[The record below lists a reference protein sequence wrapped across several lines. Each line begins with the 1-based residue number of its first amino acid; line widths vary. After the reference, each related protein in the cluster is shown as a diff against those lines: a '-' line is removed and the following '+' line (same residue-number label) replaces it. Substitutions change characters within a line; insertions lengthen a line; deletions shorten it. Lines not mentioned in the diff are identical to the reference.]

1 MADEGTS
8 TNAEGAGG
16 AESESSAKGDA
27 TELRGAIVDAWRE
40 AGGEET
46 PAEHGEPDAPAEG
59 DGDASAEGDG
69 EKPGEPA
76 KPDGT
81 EKYRGIARRAARA
94 QKKVEARMSELRAEE
109 QRIGLTREER
119 AELDALREIK
129 GLVGKSPRE
138 VIRRLG
144 IDINALTEQILA
156 EDTPEE
162 RARQAAR
169 VEIEAAEKQRREA
182 EEKQRAEHA
191 RAAAEHE
198 RRAFLTEAAD
208 PEKYPFLAEKDDT
221 SGRVVLALPGP
232 AFVAAS
238 IEIGRE
244 IHAELQ
250 RLDAAHP
257 GQGWDRLP
265 TNEEILRE
273 YNAREAKRFAKRGAG
288 VPSSTTPGERGAS
301 PGESRGKRG
310 GVRTLTNGAG
320 KERSQIA
327 QPATTREGTV
337 SALAAAIRG
346 LGASR

>member
-1 MADEGTS
+1 MSDEQSTAGGTS
-8 TNAEGAGG
+8 GAAET
-16 AESESSAKGDA
+16 SAKGDS

-40 AGGEET
+40 SGGEVAR
-46 PAEHGEPDAPAEG
+46 PAQPEA
-59 DGDASAEGDG
+59 DG
-69 EKPGEPA
+69 EITAEEAGEVARPAQPEADA

-94 QKKVEARMSELRAEE
+94 QKKVEARMGELRAEE

-144 IDINALTEQILA
+144 IDVNALTEQILA

-169 VEIEAAEKQRREA
+169 AEVEAAEKVRQEREA
-182 EEKQRAEHA
+182 KARDEQA
-191 RAAAEHE
+191 RAAAAHE
-198 RRAFLTEAAD
+198 ERAFLIEAAD
-208 PEKYPFLAEKDDT
+208 PARYPYLADVDEVT
-221 SGRVVLALPGP
+221 GRPSLALPAR

-238 IEIGRE
+238 LEIGRE

-250 RLDAAHP
+250 RLDRQYP
-257 GQGWDRLP
+257 GQGWDRTP

-273 YNAREAKRFAKRGAG
+273 YNAREAKRFAKRGAAA
-288 VPSSTTPGERGAS
+288 PSSPAAGEQGAS
-301 PGESRGKRG
+301 PGESRAKRG

-320 KERSQIA
+320 KERSTVA

-346 LGASR
+346 LSAR